1 MIAFSP
7 RKQNTVVYIMPGF
20 DEYQDLLANLG
31 KHKLGKSCLYINKLS
46 DVNQSVLK
54 EIAELS
60 VKHMQQQYQCTA
72 S

>member
-1 MIAFSP
+1 
-7 RKQNTVVYIMPGF
+7 MPGF